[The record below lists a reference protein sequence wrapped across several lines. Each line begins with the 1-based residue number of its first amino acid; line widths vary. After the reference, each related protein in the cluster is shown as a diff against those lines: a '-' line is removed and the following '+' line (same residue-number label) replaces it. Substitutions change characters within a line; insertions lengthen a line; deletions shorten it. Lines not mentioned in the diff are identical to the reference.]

1 MARRPQACVSPNLFV
16 FLDIRFCARW
26 PVSCAALQRWDLL
39 TLLCLLFTALV
50 TPVEVAFLT
59 TNLNALFI
67 INRVVDAVFVV
78 VSGRAHG
85 LHRIDRN
92 VGTFGFLVIAAT
104 PPSPSLVS
112 PTPPRRISS

>member
-1 MARRPQACVSPNLFV
+1 MRDGQS
-16 FLDIRFCARW
+16 
-26 PVSCAALQRWDLL
+26 AALQRWDLL

-59 TNLNALFI
+59 TNLSALFI

-78 VSGRAHG
+78 VSGWAHG

-92 VGTFGFLVIAAT
+92 VASGTFGFLVIAAT